1 MTIRER
7 KMLNYLKKI
16 LEDFII
22 VIVMFGLVYDISFC
36 WYSAKHAVYE
46 SATKEFLSNIAIIDG
61 D

>member
-1 MTIRER
+1 
-7 KMLNYLKKI
+7 
-16 LEDFII
+16 
-22 VIVMFGLVYDISFC
+22 MFGLVYDISFC